1 MSKGIFI
8 KTSDAETKQT
18 LLALGFEL
26 ISEDGNVSTF
36 LNNSTLT
43 FDDKNNKLKI
53 AYSNMLTF

>member
-1 MSKGIFI
+1 MSKGNFI

-18 LLALGFEL
+18 LLALGFQL

-36 LNNSTLT
+36 LNNSILT

>member
-1 MSKGIFI
+1 MSKGNFI
-8 KTSDAETKQT
+8 KTSDAETKKT

-43 FDDKNNKLKI
+43 FNDKDKLKI
-53 AYSNMLTF
+53 TYSNMLTF

>member
-1 MSKGIFI
+1 MSKGNFI

-18 LLALGFEL
+18 LLALGFQL

-36 LNNSTLT
+36 LNNSILT
-43 FDDKNNKLKI
+43 FDDKSNKLKI

>member
-1 MSKGIFI
+1 MMTGNFI

-18 LLALGFEL
+18 LLALGFQL

-43 FDDKNNKLKI
+43 FDNSSDNIKFT
-53 AYSNMLTF
+53 YSNMLTF